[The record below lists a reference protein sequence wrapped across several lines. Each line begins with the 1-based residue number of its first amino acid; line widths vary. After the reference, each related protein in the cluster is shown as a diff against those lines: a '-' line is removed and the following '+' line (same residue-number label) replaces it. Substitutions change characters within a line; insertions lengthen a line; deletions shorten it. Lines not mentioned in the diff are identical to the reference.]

1 MTKVS
6 GIIQLSQFLK
16 NDEAATAYGETYMRN
31 YDYREKW
38 KKLLTP
44 EIISLLTAVHE
55 YKGEQRL
62 IAERYA
68 DVLADLVDIARIQS
82 TESSNKIEGIY
93 TSDERLKKIV
103 LDKTM
108 PRNRNEQEIAGYRDV
123 LNTIHENFDFIPIR
137 STHLLQLHRDLYK
150 FQGAG
155 SGGVFKSVDNTI
167 EEIDENGNTRVRFQP
182 VPAWETPEAVNQ
194 LCAAYKK
201 VLEEP
206 NVDPLLIMP
215 MFILDFL
222 CIHPF
227 RDGNGRMSRL
237 LTLLL
242 LYQAGYY
249 VGKYISIEKLIERTK
264 ESYYEELQAS
274 STGWHE
280 EENDYAPF
288 VKYLLGVVVASYREF
303 FERTK
308 LITSVKM
315 SKPERIAEEIRNHI
329 GTITKAELVEQV
341 PDVSQTTVQRT
352 LTELTKQGKILKL
365 GAGPYIKYRWNWDQ
379 EDEHQ

>member
-1 MTKVS
+1 
-6 GIIQLSQFLK
+6 
-16 NDEAATAYGETYMRN
+16 MRN

-44 EIISLLTAVHE
+44 EIISLLTAIHE

-68 DVLADLVDIARIQS
+68 DVLTDLVDIARIQS

-137 STHLLQLHRDLYK
+137 STLLLQLHRDLYK

-155 SGGVFKSVDNTI
+155 SGGAFKSVDNTI

-194 LCAAYKK
+194 LCAAYKQ

-274 STGWHE
+274 SMGWHE

-288 VKYLLGVVVASYREF
+288 VKYFLGVVVASYREF

>member
-1 MTKVS
+1 MTEVS

-123 LNTIHENFDFIPIR
+123 LNTIHENYDFIPIR
-137 STHLLQLHRDLYK
+137 STLLLQLHRDLYK

-274 STGWHE
+274 SLAWHE

>member
-1 MTKVS
+1 MY
-6 GIIQLSQFLK
+6 L
-16 NDEAATAYGETYMRN
+16 
-31 YDYREKW
+31 
-38 KKLLTP
+38 P
-44 EIISLLTAVHE
+44 
-55 YKGEQRL
+55 
-62 IAERYA
+62 
-68 DVLADLVDIARIQS
+68 
-82 TESSNKIEGIY
+82 
-93 TSDERLKKIV
+93 SDERLKKIV

-123 LNTIHENFDFIPIR
+123 LNTIHENYDFIPIR
-137 STHLLQLHRDLYK
+137 STLLLQLHRDLYK

-274 STGWHE
+274 SLAWHE

>member
-1 MTKVS
+1 
-6 GIIQLSQFLK
+6 
-16 NDEAATAYGETYMRN
+16 
-31 YDYREKW
+31 
-38 KKLLTP
+38 
-44 EIISLLTAVHE
+44 
-55 YKGEQRL
+55 
-62 IAERYA
+62 
-68 DVLADLVDIARIQS
+68 
-82 TESSNKIEGIY
+82 
-93 TSDERLKKIV
+93 
-103 LDKTM
+103 
-108 PRNRNEQEIAGYRDV
+108 
-123 LNTIHENFDFIPIR
+123 
-137 STHLLQLHRDLYK
+137 
-150 FQGAG
+150 
-155 SGGVFKSVDNTI
+155 
-167 EEIDENGNTRVRFQP
+167 
-182 VPAWETPEAVNQ
+182 
-194 LCAAYKK
+194 
-201 VLEEP
+201 
-206 NVDPLLIMP
+206 MP

-227 RDGNGRMSRL
+227 RDGNGRKSRL

-274 STGWHE
+274 SMGWHE

-315 SKPERIAEEIRNHI
+315 SKPERIAAEIRNHI

-352 LTELTKQGKILKL
+352 LTELTKQGRIIKL
-365 GAGPYIKYRWNWDQ
+365 GGGRYIKYRWNWDQ

>member
-68 DVLADLVDIARIQS
+68 DILADLVDLARIQS

-137 STHLLQLHRDLYK
+137 STLLLQLHRDLYK

-155 SGGVFKSVDNTI
+155 SGGAFKSVDNTI

-194 LCAAYKK
+194 LCAAYKQ

-274 STGWHE
+274 SMGWHE

-288 VKYLLGVVVASYREF
+288 VKYFLGVVVASYREF

>member
-1 MTKVS
+1 M
-6 GIIQLSQFLK
+6 IQLSQFLK

-68 DVLADLVDIARIQS
+68 DILADLVDLARIQS

-137 STHLLQLHRDLYK
+137 STLLLQLHRDLYK

-155 SGGVFKSVDNTI
+155 SGGAFKSVDNTI

-194 LCAAYKK
+194 LCAAYKQ

-274 STGWHE
+274 SMGWHE

-288 VKYLLGVVVASYREF
+288 VKYFLGVVVASYREF

>member
-1 MTKVS
+1 MPNV
-6 GIIQLSQFLK
+6 
-16 NDEAATAYGETYMRN
+16 MR
-31 YDYREKW
+31 R
-38 KKLLTP
+38 
-44 EIISLLTAVHE
+44 LTA
-55 YKGEQRL
+55 R
-62 IAERYA
+62 
-68 DVLADLVDIARIQS
+68 DIARIQS

-103 LDKTM
+103 FDKTM

-123 LNTIHENFDFIPIR
+123 LNTIHENYDFIPIR
-137 STHLLQLHRDLYK
+137 ATLLLQLHRDLYK

-155 SGGVFKSVDNTI
+155 TGGVFKNVDNTI
-167 EEIDENGNTRVRFQP
+167 EELDENGNVRVRFQS
-182 VPAWETPEAVNQ
+182 VSAWETPEAVNQ
-194 LCAAYKK
+194 LCAAYNQ
-201 VLEEP
+201 VLKEP
-206 NVDPLLIMP
+206 DVDPLLIMP

-242 LYQAGYY
+242 LYQGGYFS
-249 VGKYISIEKLIERTK
+249 GKYISIEKLIERTK
-264 ESYYEELQAS
+264 DSYYEDLQAS
-274 STGWHE
+274 SMGWLE
-280 EENDYAPF
+280 EINDYAPF

-315 SKPERIAEEIRNHI
+315 SKPERIAEEIKNHI

-352 LTELTKQGKILKL
+352 LTELTKQGKIIKL
-365 GAGPYIKYRWNWDQ
+365 GAGRYIKYRWNWDQ
-379 EDEHQ
+379 EDEY